1 MNSGAVILAAF
12 GLAGVVTLAAPDAK
26 ARDTGSGR
34 RSEAQNGARKEGR
47 MTTPKTAAKGQ
58 TEVTVYKP
66 ASYDE
71 PKEGPTLTEVQLAE
85 IFTGDIEGEGTARV
99 LQAKWSDGTA
109 RYSTIERIV
118 GALAGRR
125 GSFLLQV
132 EGTVQGKRNKGA
144 WFVIS
149 GSGTGDLHGL
159 RGDGGFEAEHGK
171 RGLWTLDYWFE

>member
-1 MNSGAVILAAF
+1 MNGAAVILAAF
-12 GLAGVVTLAAPDAK
+12 GLAGVVTLAAADAE

-34 RSEAQNGARKEGR
+34 RSEPQNGAGKERR
-47 MTTPKTAAKGQ
+47 MTPKTTAKGQ

-71 PKEGPTLTEVQLAE
+71 PKDGPTLTEVQLAE
-85 IFTGDIEGEGTARV
+85 TFTGDIEGEGTARV

-109 RYSTIERIV
+109 RYCTIERIV

-132 EGTVQGKRNKGA
+132 DGSVQGKRNKGA
-144 WFVIS
+144 WFVIA
-149 GSGTGDLHGL
+149 GSATGDLHGL

-171 RGLWTLDYWFE
+171 RGSWTLDYWFE